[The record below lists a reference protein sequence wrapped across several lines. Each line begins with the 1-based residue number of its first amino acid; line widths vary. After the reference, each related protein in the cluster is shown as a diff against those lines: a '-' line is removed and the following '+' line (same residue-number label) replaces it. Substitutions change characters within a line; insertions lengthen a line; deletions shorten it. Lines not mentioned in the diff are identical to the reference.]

1 MVGGGVTNKNL
12 VKRPKLRYKNENRYK
27 NETRYTE
34 KYDNST
40 YLELFETRE
49 MLDRIRD
56 EDKNDVFGLSGVGEA
71 IANAVNREVLKPD
84 DNRQDN
90 NKDKNRDNNQDNT
103 QKNTQISPPSSPR
116 PLSPYRP
123 QPILS
128 CEKYAID
135 VELPPVQ
142 LFPKNPVKVDK
153 KPVSEFYDK
162 TVLNSDLRKNTA
174 HRKTF
179 DQNMKYLE
187 YDAKNS
193 DSNVHR
199 NINSIVDDVKMLST
213 KDLLEMNQKNKNPD
227 CLKKV
232 GIKKFRIPGQNRVIK
247 REVLR
252 KVEIIQ
258 KPKNPVK
265 IVPKTS
271 KFREKQYQGVLKLED
286 PRQKLSKSTQDR
298 KRNKKLEASLK
309 KLVTEKFKTVDIQ
322 DFDTVQPGTVNIIG
336 ENKKFA
342 HDKND
347 TETQVRG
354 TIQRFIE
361 REILEVLVNK
371 KLAEQPDSDYTGLI
385 QSVSMCFKAIETA
398 RTREVDS
405 QLFF

>member
-1 MVGGGVTNKNL
+1 MVGGGVTDKNL

-34 KYDNST
+34 KYDNSA

-56 EDKNDVFGLSGVGEA
+56 VEKNDVFGLSGVGEA

-84 DNRQDN
+84 DNQLDN
-90 NKDKNRDNNQDNT
+90 NKDKNRDNNQDK
-103 QKNTQISPPSSPR
+103 KNTQISLPSSPR

-162 TVLNSDLRKNTA
+162 TVLNSDLRKNTT
-174 HRKTF
+174 HRKKF

-187 YDAKNS
+187 YDAKKS

-213 KDLLEMNQKNKNPD
+213 KDLLEMNH
-227 CLKKV
+227 
-232 GIKKFRIPGQNRVIK
+232 I
-247 REVLR
+247 
-252 KVEIIQ
+252 
-258 KPKNPVK
+258 
-265 IVPKTS
+265 
-271 KFREKQYQGVLKLED
+271 
-286 PRQKLSKSTQDR
+286 LS
-298 KRNKKLEASLK
+298 
-309 KLVTEKFKTVDIQ
+309 
-322 DFDTVQPGTVNIIG
+322 P
-336 ENKKFA
+336 
-342 HDKND
+342 H
-347 TETQVRG
+347 
-354 TIQRFIE
+354 TIF
-361 REILEVLVNK
+361 L
-371 KLAEQPDSDYTGLI
+371 
-385 QSVSMCFKAIETA
+385 
-398 RTREVDS
+398 
-405 QLFF
+405 